1 MGAINQP
8 SLEALSRSREA
19 LRVRQENALRARH
32 PQRETD
38 IFMTLVWNKSIKL
51 YKLLIIEEFQ
61 R

>member
-38 IFMTLVWNKSIKL
+38 IFTKAAFSVKN
-51 YKLLIIEEFQ
+51 E
-61 R
+61 